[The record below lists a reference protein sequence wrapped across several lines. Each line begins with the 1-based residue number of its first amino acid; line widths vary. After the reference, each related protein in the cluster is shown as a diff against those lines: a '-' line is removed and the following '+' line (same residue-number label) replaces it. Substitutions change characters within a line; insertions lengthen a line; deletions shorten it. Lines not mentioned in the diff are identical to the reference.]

1 MHDLLSP
8 ADVERLA
15 GEARMSMA
23 EVCRRAGIA
32 QSTFTRWKANR
43 TEPSIGVYRRIVA
56 ALRPDADVS
65 SRPEA
70 AA

>member
-8 ADVERLA
+8 AEVERLA
-15 GEARMSMA
+15 GEAGLSMA

-32 QSTFTRWKANR
+32 QSTFTRWKAGR
-43 TEPSIGVYRRIVA
+43 TEPSIGVYRRIVQA
-56 ALRPDADVS
+56 MEAPATPDPSA
-65 SRPEA
+65 EA